1 MDRGI
6 EDRLDALERQNR
18 RTLITLGTLCLLLVA
33 ICSFLLLR
41 PAPAL
46 AAPGSLRVSEL
57 VVVDPAGTERVR
69 LSGDMPDAVI
79 EGRRIDRGSAA
90 AGVMLY
96 DRTGQERG
104 GYVTWDA
111 GDNVG
116 LTLDGRTGQN
126 ALFVAG
132 PDGSTSLQIWHGQQ
146 ALDLRADA
154 NGARLSQSIN
164 GHMQLQLPQIA
175 TLSSETCGLFR
186 NGLRP
191 DVPQGLPMAQ
201 VRDIC
206 GSRFSAAACD
216 ACLAEAGTPQ
226 GGSE

>member
-1 MDRGI
+1 MERDI
-6 EDRLDALERQNR
+6 ESRLDALERRHR
-18 RTLITLGTLCLLLVA
+18 RTVRLLAALCTALVA
-33 ICSFLLLR
+33 GCVVLSLR
-41 PAPAL
+41 AFDAPAPG
-46 AAPGSLRVSEL
+46 PERLRLSEL
-57 VVVDPAGTERVR
+57 VIVDPSGVERVR
-69 LSGDMPDAVI
+69 LSGRMPDAVI
-79 EGRRIDRGSAA
+79 DGRRIDRGSAA

-116 LTLDGRTGQN
+116 LTLDGQRGQH

-132 PDGSTSLQIWHGQQ
+132 PDGATSLQLWHGEQ

-154 NGARLSQSIN
+154 NGARFSHTVDGRLGLQMPRIASLSP
-164 GHMQLQLPQIA
+164 G
-175 TLSSETCGLFR
+175 TCTLFR

-191 DVPQGLPMAQ
+191 EVPDGLPASQ

-206 GSRFSAAACD
+206 TRRFDAPVCD
-216 ACLAEAGTPQ
+216 ACLADTTTR
-226 GGSE
+226 

>member
-6 EDRLDALERQNR
+6 EDRLDALERRHR
-18 RTLITLGTLCLLLVA
+18 RTVIALGMICLLSIATCFL
-33 ICSFLLLR
+33 LLLR
-41 PAPAL
+41 PAASTMIPDT
-46 AAPGSLRVSEL
+46 LRVTEL
-57 VVVDPAGTERVR
+57 VVIDPSGTERVR

-104 GYVTWDA
+104 GYVTWDE
-111 GDNVG
+111 GDNIG
-116 LTLDGRTGQN
+116 LTLDGRQGQN

-164 GHMQLQLPQIA
+164 GRMQLQMPKIA
-175 TLSSETCGLFR
+175 TLSSATCGLFR

-191 DVPQGLPMAQ
+191 EVPGGLPMAQ

-206 GSRFSAAACD
+206 GSRFSAAACET
-216 ACLAEAGTPQ
+216 CLADSDAP
-226 GGSE
+226 

>member
-1 MDRGI
+1 MDRGLGG
-6 EDRLDALERQNR
+6 RLETLERQHR
-18 RTLITLGTLCLLLVA
+18 RTVIALGTLCVLVIA
-33 ICSFLLLR
+33 SGLFLLLR
-41 PAPAL
+41 PA
-46 AAPGSLRVSEL
+46 AAMTVPDTLRVSEL
-57 VVVDPAGTERVR
+57 VVVDREGTERVR

-79 EGRRIDRGSAA
+79 EGRRIDRGSKA

-104 GYVTWDA
+104 GYVTWDK

-116 LTLDGRTGQN
+116 LTLDGRKGQN

-154 NGARLSQSIN
+154 NGARLSQSNN
-164 GHMQLQLPQIA
+164 GQMQLQLPQIA
-175 TLSSETCGLFR
+175 TLSSATCGLFR

-191 DVPQGLPMAQ
+191 EVPQGLPMAQ

-206 GSRFSAAACD
+206 SSRFSTAACD
-216 ACLAEAGTPQ
+216 ACLAETGTR
-226 GGSE
+226 